1 MKKGAISMIRSSG
14 SKPPGAAKA
23 SRRRFVQVAGA
34 GLATALGS
42 SFCHGAE
49 QQEESSRVLK
59 RGDKIDVGGKGEELI
74 QKAYELGYQ
83 YEKQHGG

>member
-1 MKKGAISMIRSSG
+1 MIRSNRTTT
-14 SKPPGAAKA
+14 PGAVKA

-42 SFCHGAE
+42 SLCHGAE
-49 QQEESSRVLK
+49 EQAESPRVLK
-59 RGDKIDVGGKGEELI
+59 RGDKIDVGGKGKEI
-74 QKAYELGYQ
+74 VQRAYELGFQ

>member
-1 MKKGAISMIRSSG
+1 MFRSRSTGA
-14 SKPPGAAKA
+14 PEAAKA

-42 SFCHGAE
+42 SFGHGAE
-49 QQEESSRVLK
+49 EQAESPRVLK
-59 RGDKIDVGGKGEELI
+59 RGDKIDIGGKGKEI
-74 QKAYELGYQ
+74 VQRAYELGFQ